1 MGHLW
6 GPRARA
12 LVLTFL
18 LSTAVALALTA
29 MSVPALAAGGNAS
42 SAAAFLEKAQKPD
55 GGFYETRGQG
65 SNPAASL
72 WATVALL
79 AAGKNP
85 RSEQLNNGA
94 SAATYLSGHLFDY
107 HSLTDVGLLAI
118 IQAGSGAAPSYYGDP
133 YQAIATDLTAPAIRN
148 DPGGAALAA
157 IGLIALH
164 HDELA
169 TATAKAL
176 VGDELSDGGWGSP
189 GDSTSAATA
198 LVLEALAQTG
208 VASTA
213 TGATAVDN
221 GITYL
226 HSAQVNDGSIAIS
239 ARTNAEST
247 GDVEATAFTIQALVA
262 LHHNE
267 LRTPTGLSVKQGLT
281 NYQQQTGNGAGGLS
295 PYGAYDTGVPPSVT
309 QTAQAYPAF
318 DGVALPLPYV
328 APTPVKAPTHP
339 SKTATNRASAGAS
352 NTGISSA
359 GKSAGKNAHAFSGAS
374 AQGST
379 HAKPH
384 KRSST
389 QSAGGQQ
396 VTGTTLGTQPSPKL
410 ASAAGRAPAA
420 DHTAL
425 YLALALLAIAAL
437 GATLDSRRPRVQER
451 HPVTSGIIAT
461 QSFFAAARRRRA
473 GAPALTL
480 SAGLALI
487 LIPVLTQ
494 MWSRAPRGQTMIHQF
509 GPYMRKAHL
518 DRLVSEVHTLDAA
531 FAETRHIPAV
541 AHFATSTWPPTG
553 AAFRTV
559 LDAVTANRGA
569 YESIA
574 SLPSFGLFP
583 IFLVIPGALLI
594 ALALLALI
602 SPPRWRRARLGVA
615 VIGAALV
622 LAPVALGLFSA
633 SSQGAQLINAFAP
646 VESRA
651 TVVKLQ
657 QGFSN
662 AVIGEADVSVAVTSR
677 AQTRQYPAAAAL
689 ERRWIP
695 ILNDLTP
702 LLGVMSNNVS
712 NYQAVA
718 GLPSFTA
725 FPWLFAGPGLLALLI
740 ALAAYVRI
748 PPTRRQRRLG
758 KKPVTA
764 AGEAPTLEQGAV
776 R

>member
-1 MGHLW
+1 MAHRW
-6 GPRARA
+6 GLGARA
-12 LVLTFL
+12 LVLTFF
-18 LSTAVALALTA
+18 LSAAAALALTA
-29 MSVPALAAGGNAS
+29 VSAPALAAGGNAS
-42 SAAAFLEKAQKPD
+42 SAAAFLEKAQHKD
-55 GGFYETRGQG
+55 GGFGGTRGAA
-65 SNPAASL
+65 SNPTASL

-85 RSEQLNNGA
+85 RSEELNSGS
-94 SAATYLSGHLFDY
+94 SAATYLSAHLPDY
-107 HSLTDVGLLAI
+107 QSLTDLGLLAI
-118 IQAGSGAAPSYYGDP
+118 VQAASGATHSYYGDP
-133 YQAIATDLTAPAIRN
+133 YQALKTDLTLPAVRN
-148 DPGGAALAA
+148 NPGGAALGA
-157 IGLIALH
+157 IGLLALH
-164 HDELA
+164 HDDLA

-208 VASTA
+208 VSSTSS
-213 TGATAVDN
+213 GATAVKN

-226 HSAQVNDGSIAIS
+226 HSAQVNDGSIATS
-239 ARTNAEST
+239 DRTNDEST
-247 GDVEATAFTIQALVA
+247 GDVAATAFTIQALVA

-267 LRTPTGLSVKQGLT
+267 LRTSTGLTVEQGLT

-295 PYGAYDTGVPPSVT
+295 PYGAYDTGVAPSVT

-328 APTPVKAPTHP
+328 APTPAKAPTHP
-339 SKTATNRASAGAS
+339 SKTATNRASAGSSS
-352 NTGISSA
+352 NGISSA
-359 GKSAGKNAHAFSGAS
+359 GKSAGKNAHAYSGAS

-379 HAKPH
+379 HAKAH
-384 KRSST
+384 RRNST
-389 QSAGGQQ
+389 QSTGGQH
-396 VTGTTLGTQPSPKL
+396 VTGTTIGTQPAAKL
-410 ASAAGRAPAA
+410 ASAAGRAPAP
-420 DHTAL
+420 DYTAL
-425 YLALALLAIAAL
+425 YLAIALLAIAGL
-437 GATLDSRRPRVQER
+437 GAVLDARIPRDQKR
-451 HPVTSGIIAT
+451 HPVTVAIITSQA
-461 QSFFAAARRRRA
+461 FFAAARRRRA
-473 GAPALTL
+473 GAPSLALG
-480 SAGLALI
+480 AGLALV
-487 LIPVLTQ
+487 LIPVFTQ

-509 GPYMRKAHL
+509 GPYMGKPHL

-531 FAETRHIPAV
+531 FAETRHLPAV
-541 AHFATSTWPPTG
+541 AHFATSTWPPTA
-553 AAFRTV
+553 AAFHTV

-583 IFLVIPGALLI
+583 IVLVIPGALLI
-594 ALALLALI
+594 ALALVALI

-615 VIGAALV
+615 VVGAALV
-622 LAPVALGLFSA
+622 LAPVGLGLFSA
-633 SSQGAQLINAFAP
+633 SSQGAQLISAFAP

-651 TVVKLQ
+651 TVIKLQ

-662 AVIGEADVSVAVTSR
+662 AVIGEADVSSVVTGAATKR
-677 AQTRQYPAAAAL
+677 YPAAAAL

-740 ALAAYVRI
+740 ALAAYIRI
-748 PPTRRQRRLG
+748 PPTRRLRGLG

-764 AGEAPTLEQGAV
+764 TTEAPTLEQGAL

>member
-1 MGHLW
+1 MDHRW
-6 GPRARA
+6 GPQARA
-12 LVLTFL
+12 LVLIL
-18 LSTAVALALTA
+18 LLLTGTALASVAWSTA
-29 MSVPALAAGGNAS
+29 ALAAGGNAS
-42 SAAAFLEKAQKPD
+42 SAAAFLEKAQTAD

-65 SNPAASL
+65 SNPTASL

-85 RSEQLNNGA
+85 RSELLNNGA

-107 HSLTDVGLLAI
+107 RSLTDLGMLAI
-118 IQAGSGAAPSYYGDP
+118 VQAASGATPSYYGDP

-148 DPGGAALAA
+148 DPVGAAFGA

-169 TATAKAL
+169 AATANAL
-176 VGDELSDGGWGSP
+176 VSDELSDGGWGSP
-189 GDSTSAATA
+189 GDSDSASTA

-208 VASTA
+208 VASSA
-213 TGATAVDN
+213 TGAAAVKS

-226 HSAQVNDGSIAIS
+226 HSAQVNDGSIAAS
-239 ARTNAEST
+239 DRTGAEST
-247 GDVEATAFTIQALVA
+247 GNVAATAFTIQALVA
-262 LHHNE
+262 LHHDE
-267 LRTPTGLSVKQGLT
+267 LRTPTGITVEQGLT

-295 PYGAYDTGVPPSVT
+295 SFGAYATGVAPSVT

-328 APTPVKAPTHP
+328 APTPIKAPTHP
-339 SKTATNRASAGAS
+339 SKTATNRASVGS
-352 NTGISSA
+352 SSSGISSA
-359 GKSAGKNAHAFSGAS
+359 GKSAGNHAHAYSGAS

-379 HAKPH
+379 HAKAH
-384 KRSST
+384 RRSST
-389 QSAGGQQ
+389 QPTGGQH
-396 VTGTTLGTQPSPKL
+396 VTGTTIDTQPAPKL

-425 YLALALLAIAAL
+425 DLALALLAIAVL

-451 HPVTSGIIAT
+451 HPVTVAILAG
-461 QSFFAAARRRRA
+461 QSLFAAARRRRA
-473 GAPALTL
+473 GAPALALT
-480 SAGLALI
+480 AGLALI
-487 LIPVLTQ
+487 LIPVFTG
-494 MWSRAPRGQTMIHQF
+494 MWSRAPRGQTLIHQF
-509 GPYMRKAHL
+509 APYMREPHL
-518 DRLVSEVHTLDAA
+518 GRLVSDVNVLDAA
-531 FAETRHIPAV
+531 FAQTRHLPAV
-541 AHFATSTWPPTG
+541 AHFAASTWPPTA

-559 LDAVTANRGA
+559 LGAVTANRGA
-569 YESIA
+569 YESLA
-574 SLPSFGLFP
+574 ALPTFGLFP
-583 IFLVIPGALLI
+583 IFLVIPGVLLI

-602 SPPRWRRARLGVA
+602 SPRRWQRARLGVA
-615 VIGAALV
+615 VVGAALV

-633 SSQGAQLINAFAP
+633 GSQGAHLISAFAP

-662 AVIGEADVSVAVTSR
+662 AIIGESDVSSAVSSR
-677 AQTRQYPAAAAL
+677 AETHHYPAGATL
-689 ERRWIP
+689 ERRWIR
-695 ILNDLTP
+695 ILGDLTP
-702 LLGVMSNNVS
+702 LLGVMSDNVS

-740 ALAAYVRI
+740 ALGAYIRI
-748 PPTRRQRRLG
+748 PPTRRLRGLG
-758 KKPVTA
+758 KKPGAT
-764 AGEAPTLEQGAV
+764 AGEAPTLEQGSL